1 MISLKVSF
9 KAVKDNNNPSG
20 RERKVCR
27 YFKELDEIIGNC
39 AAARPP
45 EVLESSITIE
55 RATEDLNLLDD
66 EQEQAFGLVVGG
78 GGNSDGEDSLI
89 QTPSTVVSS
98 NIREEGEDNS
108 SRKDFEDGEEHLRK
122 KLKVFAQK
130 RPCQLKRCWMDDGNV
145 F

>member
-1 MISLKVSF
+1 M
-9 KAVKDNNNPSG
+9 
-20 RERKVCR
+20 
-27 YFKELDEIIGNC
+27 
-39 AAARPP
+39 
-45 EVLESSITIE
+45 
-55 RATEDLNLLDD
+55 LDD

-108 SRKDFEDGEEHLRK
+108 SRKYFEDGEEPLRK
-122 KLKVFAQK
+122 KVKVFAQK